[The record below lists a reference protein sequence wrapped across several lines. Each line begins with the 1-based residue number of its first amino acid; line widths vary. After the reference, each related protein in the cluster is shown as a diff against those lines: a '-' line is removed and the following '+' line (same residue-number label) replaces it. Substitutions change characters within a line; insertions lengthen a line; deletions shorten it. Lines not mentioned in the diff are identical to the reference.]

1 MSMLLLDLHKVAF
14 MQLIYGMNPIL
25 EALRGEAGKLK
36 KIILAS
42 GKKPGVD
49 DGVLSM
55 AVQRGIPVQV
65 EDRAYLD
72 RLAGNGVHQGVIGI
86 WDEPAPATVEDI
98 LANRHPDVRDDLILI
113 LDGIMDPQNLG
124 SLIRTAHC
132 CGANGVILPRHR
144 AAQLTPAVMK
154 ASAGALH
161 YTPVAQVVNLA
172 RTLDE
177 LKAKGLWIYGADS
190 AGGQDI
196 RDLDISGSIGLVMGS
211 EGRGIRPLIRKKCDV
226 LISIPMKG
234 KIDSL
239 NVSVAAGMIL
249 YQILSKKG
257 KRG

>member
-1 MSMLLLDLHKVAF
+1 
-14 MQLIYGMNPIL
+14 MQLIYGVNPIL

-49 DGVLSM
+49 DSVLSM
-55 AVQRGIPVQV
+55 AVQRGIPVQLK
-65 EDRAYLD
+65 DRAYLD

-86 WDEPAPATVEDI
+86 WDEPAPATVDDI
-98 LANRHPDVRDDLILI
+98 LVNRHPDAQDDLILI

-132 CGANGVILPRHR
+132 CGANGVILPRDR
-144 AAQLTPAVMK
+144 AAQPTPSVMK

-177 LKAKGLWIYGADS
+177 LKARGLWIYGADS
-190 AGGQDI
+190 TGGQVIGDF
-196 RDLDISGSIGLVMGS
+196 DTSGSIGLVMGS
-211 EGRGIRPLIRKKCDV
+211 EDKGIRSLIRKKCDV

-239 NVSVAAGMIL
+239 NVSVAAGIIL
-249 YQILSKKG
+249 YQILSRKG